1 MLMKNV
7 IHRSNIISKVRKGL
21 QNRYF
26 PESGKFDSS
35 KSRKAFAFRV
45 GKLRGL

>member
-26 PESGKFDSS
+26 PESGKFDSA
-35 KSRKAFAFRV
+35 KSRKA
-45 GKLRGL
+45 LRFQEWAR

>member
-7 IHRSNIISKVRKGL
+7 IHRSNIIPKVRKGL

-26 PESGKFDSS
+26 PESGKFDSA
-35 KSRKAFAFRV
+35 KNHKAYRFQERAR
-45 GKLRGL
+45 

>member
-7 IHRSNIISKVRKGL
+7 IHRSNIVSKVRKGL

-26 PESGKFDSS
+26 PESGKFDSA
-35 KSRKAFAFRV
+35 KSRKAVHFQGWAR
-45 GKLRGL
+45 